1 MLHADS
7 EECEIADHEM
17 LHATSGWCQ
26 LHTCAHCSSCKQRKR
41 VSSLVEKLPG
51 SRALALRSTCIHSV
65 EVAQQ
70 DACAWSSSPVLP
82 VMLQVQQLKQKLS
95 EVAGSRA
102 ATNSPS
108 LQAQLARLLEERDA
122 ILECNHQLK
131 GWASCATRF

>member
-1 MLHADS
+1 
-7 EECEIADHEM
+7 
-17 LHATSGWCQ
+17 
-26 LHTCAHCSSCKQRKR
+26 
-41 VSSLVEKLPG
+41 
-51 SRALALRSTCIHSV
+51 
-65 EVAQQ
+65 
-70 DACAWSSSPVLP
+70 
-82 VMLQVQQLKQKLS
+82 MLQVQQLKQKLS